1 MSTVKLCV
9 NIDHIATLREA
20 RGTSYPDPLEG
31 ARLCEESGA
40 HGITVHLREDRR
52 HIQDRDV
59 FALKDVIRGKYNLE
73 MALSDEIIAIAKKV
87 KPHQVTL
94 VPEKREEVTTEGGL
108 DVAAHFERIRSA
120 VGQLH
125 DAGIIVSLFIEPEK
139 DAVYRSKE
147 TGADYIEL
155 HTGAYCIV
163 ADNFGGDLNRDLP
176 PDVRREL
183 DRILRAAEYA
193 QEIRIGINAGH
204 GLNRYNL
211 GPVLA
216 ARGLDEL
223 NIGHSIIARSI
234 YVGLPAA
241 VKELLAIIGG

>member
-31 ARLCEESGA
+31 ARICEESGA

-59 FALKDVIRGKYNLE
+59 VELKKIVRGKFNLE
-73 MALSDEIIAIAKKV
+73 MALSDEIIAIARKV
-87 KPHQVTL
+87 RPDQITL
-94 VPEKREEVTTEGGL
+94 VPEKREEITTEGGL

-120 VGQLH
+120 VKAFH
-125 DAGIIVSLFIEPEK
+125 EDGIVVSLFVEPDK
-139 DAVYRSKE
+139 DAVSRSKE

-155 HTGAYCIV
+155 HTGTYCV
-163 ADNFGGDLNRDLP
+163 LADAVGGDLSGDLP
-176 PDVRREL
+176 SGVKREL
-183 DRILRAAEYA
+183 DRILRAAEHA
-193 QEIRIGINAGH
+193 RELDMGLNAGH
-204 GLNRYNL
+204 GLNRHNL
-211 GPVLA
+211 APVLA

-234 YVGLPAA
+234 YVGLSAA
-241 VKELLAIIGG
+241 VKELLAIIAG